1 MRSILATILV
11 VVMLA
16 PAARAD
22 WEYTKWGM
30 TPEQVVK
37 ASGGHVKLLQGAEQR
52 TVAPDMRHGAEGTY
66 SDGAVSLQV
75 RFTFDP
81 RNGNGLNCVF
91 YAVTDDKQ
99 SPALKDLMIK
109 RYGPPSKEGGVAVLG
124 MTDLTWEKPDDIN
137 LTMSNSDPAF
147 VTHCNKK

>member
-1 MRSILATILV
+1 MRSILAAILI

-30 TPEQVVK
+30 TPEQVVR

-52 TVAPDMRHGAEGTY
+52 TVAPNMRQSAEGTY
-66 SDGAVSLQV
+66 SDGSVALQV

-81 RNGNGLNCVF
+81 LNGNGLNCVF
-91 YAVTDDKQ
+91 YAVTDEKQ
-99 SPALKDLMIK
+99 GPALKDLMIK
-109 RYGPPSKEGGVAVLG
+109 RYGQPSNEG
-124 MTDLTWEKPDDIN
+124 
-137 LTMSNSDPAF
+137 
-147 VTHCNKK
+147 